1 MFPHVITH
9 EETVVKHYS
18 KETPKNP
25 NIHHPRIHQ
34 VTSIGKEK
42 GVVNCRITNI
52 LPLLSW
58 RNTRHKSVIRLG

>member
-1 MFPHVITH
+1 MFPHVFTH
-9 EETVVKHYS
+9 EETVVKHLS
-18 KETPKNP
+18 QKTPKTP
-25 NIHHPRIHQ
+25 NIHHQRIHQ
-34 VTSIGKEK
+34 VPHMCKEK

>member
-1 MFPHVITH
+1 MFPHGFAY
-9 EETVVKHYS
+9 EETYVKHFS
-18 KETPKNP
+18 KKTPKNP

-34 VTSIGKEK
+34 VPHIGKEK

-52 LPLLSW
+52 LPLLYW